1 MPRGDPH
8 HRQRDHP
15 AQGARGRCPL
25 RPDRLAGTEDPAAQ
39 GPQPRLID
47 LGTQRKCLGA
57 PSGAAKIL
65 LTWGF
70 AVQAQM
76 TTLQL
81 PRSDLPAGSTRCWP
95 RSPPP
100 GSGAITGCS
109 TRPRSPLT
117 SVRHPTGA
125 AGDLAGPGPPC
136 QREPVLDVLRFLG
149 RKLRP
154 ALKAAVVTQAKR
166 RPEGW
171 ATSSS
176 WRSNAAGGT

>member
-1 MPRGDPH
+1 MPRADPH

-15 AQGARGRCPL
+15 AQGASGRCPL

-57 PSGAAKIL
+57 PSRAAKIL

-81 PRSDLPAGSTRCWP
+81 PRSDLPAGQLASWDMSAVQLASWDMSAVQEKCDEH
-95 RSPPP
+95 
-100 GSGAITGCS
+100 
-109 TRPRSPLT
+109 L
-117 SVRHPTGA
+117 VRAH
-125 AGDLAGPGPPC
+125 
-136 QREPVLDVLRFLG
+136 
-149 RKLRP
+149 
-154 ALKAAVVTQAKR
+154 R
-166 RPEGW
+166 R
-171 ATSSS
+171 
-176 WRSNAAGGT
+176 AGGGG